1 MSQKITHTPAPA
13 TPGTTALPEGLS
25 PAPTIAEPDR
35 TVLIQRHEQYLSA
48 VGVSNDAKTH
58 RRRALR
64 EVLDVLEEASGDS
77 WQARWLTTITEAE
90 PGRWPDGAD
99 RAQQTR
105 ARLGMRFLIAHR
117 LVRPGYDWLL
127 DGRMLGLAEELR
139 HTTDEDLTRVHERA
153 AEANIPPRSA
163 RDALDLVARM
173 LIHTGRRMDELTTQ
187 DLLDYQAACRGKQR
201 EAHGLQTAYQLLRG
215 LRVPGI
221 VDTPSLNIGRRAR
234 IGQLSIEDLVDQHSL
249 ACRPIRDLLVRY
261 LRERAASLD
270 YSSLRSLTSHLAG
283 LFWADLERH
292 HPGIDSLRLTA
303 RNAQEWKD
311 RARHRKDGRPRQD
324 WMGVFMA
331 VRTFYL
337 DIAHWA
343 VTDPSAWA
351 PWVAPSPVSAA
362 DLKGMT
368 KLRRQRQAR
377 IHSRIR
383 AAAPVLPALV
393 RATEQRL
400 RHAETLLAAM
410 HETDIGAIAD
420 IGGRRYQR
428 LRLSEIGRHRQAKG
442 YHGVFALPVG
452 EDPANRVNVLRE
464 EDDAFWAWSAV
475 EVLRLTGIRCEEL
488 LELTHLSIRQYR
500 QPDGQLTLLLQIA
513 PSKTDQERVI
523 PVVPELAH
531 ALARIVARVKDDTG
545 KIPLL
550 ERYDPHQRELSPP
563 LPHLFQ
569 RRRSGGTTMFSAVGL
584 REVLNR
590 AVDRA
595 GLRDID
601 GSPLHLSPHDY
612 RRIFA
617 TDAVSGGLPI
627 HIAAK
632 VLGHIDLNTTQ
643 GYTAVYPQDVIR
655 HMQNHLARRRAGRPS
670 EEYREP
676 SLAEWNE
683 FEQHFGKRTM
693 ELGHCRRPYAAPCVH
708 EHACLRC
715 PMMEISHEM
724 KPRLIDIQIGVRN
737 RLQTAKDQGWFGEVE
752 ACELNLTHIRA
763 KLEQVERSQ
772 ARQGQIA
779 NELLTPN

>member
-1 MSQKITHTPAPA
+1 MLMRQ
-13 TPGTTALPEGLS
+13 
-25 PAPTIAEPDR
+25 
-35 TVLIQRHEQYLSA
+35 HEEYLTA
-48 VGVSNDAKTH
+48 VGIDKDAKTH

-64 EVLDVLEEASGDS
+64 EVLDVLDAVDGDS
-77 WQARWLTTITEAE
+77 WQMRWLASNTETAS
-90 PGRWPDGAD
+90 GRRPAGVD
-99 RAQQTR
+99 RGQEAR
-105 ARLGMRFLIAHR
+105 ARLGMRFLLAYRH
-117 LVRPGYDWLL
+117 VQPGYDWLL
-127 DGRMLGLAEELR
+127 DGRMLGLADELR
-139 HTTDEDLTRVHERA
+139 HSTDAEDLTRVHERA
-153 AEANIPPRSA
+153 TATHIPPRTA
-163 RDALDLVARM
+163 RDALDLVARL

-187 DLLDYQAACRGKQR
+187 DLLDYQAACRRKQR

-221 VDTPSLNIGRRAR
+221 VDTPSLNIGRRRR
-234 IGQLSIEDLVDQHSL
+234 IGQLSIDELVDHHSVG
-249 ACRPIRDLLVRY
+249 CQPVRDLLVRY
-261 LRERAASLD
+261 LRERAPSLD
-270 YSSLRSLTSHLAG
+270 YSSLCSLTSHLVR
-283 LFWADLERH
+283 LFWTDLERH
-292 HPGIDSLRLTA
+292 HPGIDSLRLTPQL
-303 RNAQEWKD
+303 AQQWKE
-311 RARHRKDGRPRQD
+311 RARRCTDGRPRQD

-331 VRTFYL
+331 VRSFYL

-343 VTDPSAWA
+343 VTDPAAWA
-351 PWVAPSPVSAA
+351 PWVAPSPVSAS

-400 RHAETLLAAM
+400 RHAEALLAAM
-410 HETDIGAIAD
+410 RETDIDGVAD
-420 IGGRRYQR
+420 IDGRRYQR
-428 LRLSEIGRHRQAKG
+428 LRLSEIGRPRQANG
-442 YHGVFALPVG
+442 YHGVFALAVG
-452 EDPANRVNVLRE
+452 DDPTNRINVLRE
-464 EDDAFWAWSAV
+464 EEDAFWAWSTV

-550 ERYDPHQRELSPP
+550 ERYDPHQRQLSPP

-569 RRRSGGTTMFSAVGL
+569 RRRSGGFMMFSAVGL

-643 GYTAVYPQDVIR
+643 GYTAIYPQDVIQ
-655 HMQNHLARRRAGRPS
+655 HMQAHLARRRAGRPS
-670 EEYREP
+670 EEYRDP
-676 SLAEWNE
+676 SSAEWAK

-693 ELGHCRRPYAAPCVH
+693 ELGHCRRPYSTPCIH

-715 PMMEISHEM
+715 PMLEIPPEM
-724 KPRLIDIQIGVRN
+724 KPRLVDIQINARS
-737 RLQTAKDQGWFGEVE
+737 RLQTAQDQGWFGEVE
-752 ACELNLTHIRA
+752 ALELNLVHIHD
-763 KLEQVERSQ
+763 KLGQLERSQ
-772 ARQGQIA
+772 ARQGNIA
-779 NELLTPN
+779 NELLTPTDHTP